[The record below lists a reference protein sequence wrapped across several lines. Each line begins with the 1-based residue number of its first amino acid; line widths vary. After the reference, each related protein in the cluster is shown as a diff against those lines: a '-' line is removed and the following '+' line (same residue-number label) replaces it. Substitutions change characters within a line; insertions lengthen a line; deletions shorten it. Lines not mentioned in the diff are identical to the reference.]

1 MINSAEAATEGV
13 LLENLF
19 LKISKNSQENTGA
32 RVYFLIKLQASG
44 LWTTPSNSATIAW
57 KSVSKHIL
65 MKQTELRTFT
75 STRS

>member
-44 LWTTPSNSATIAW
+44 LWTTPCNSATIA
-57 KSVSKHIL
+57 
-65 MKQTELRTFT
+65 
-75 STRS
+75 